1 MAKGVEHPR
10 SVYLRESAVVPVLDE
25 WLAGLFAPERL
36 DETCAALAA
45 TTEHD
50 EGSEAR
56 AEAARRRLRDCD
68 TRLDRYRAALE
79 GGADPVIVG
88 QWIAEVRVDR
98 HVAEAELTA
107 CSRSGRL
114 TTDDVRQLVVYAGDL
129 VEALSAAE
137 PADKAALYA
146 NLGLSLTWH
155 PDRRV
160 CAVRVEPG
168 SACSKVRVGGGT

>member
-1 MAKGVEHPR
+1 VGGASTTTHEQPR
-10 SVYLRESAVVPVLDE
+10 LLLPGLSGHLYRASVLT
-25 WLAGLFAPERL
+25 AGWSAPER
-36 DETCAALAA
+36 
-45 TTEHD
+45 
-50 EGSEAR
+50 GSWQSRPAQ
-56 AEAARRRLRDCD
+56 
-68 TRLDRYRAALE
+68 
-79 GGADPVIVG
+79 GN
-88 QWIAEVRVDR
+88 
-98 HVAEAELTA
+98 TA
-107 CSRSGRL
+107 
-114 TTDDVRQLVVYAGDL
+114 VLVVYAGDL